1 MSKKPNIVLIHT
13 DQHNGLVLGS
23 AGDEVIRTPNLD
35 TLSASG
41 SRANVCYCN
50 SPLCVPSRSSFLTGR
65 NPLDL
70 RIFNNLCSLP
80 SDIPTFAHAIG
91 NAGYETVLSGRM
103 HFIGRDQRHGFEKRI
118 FNDFTWTLAGTQQ
131 RNEAETLGKLQG
143 TSFPS
148 KIACK
153 NSGAGW
159 SGVLQY
165 DEELTSATCEFL
177 RNRKSTERPL
187 FLTVGMYG
195 PHAPFVAPKDLFDYY
210 YDRVRVPH
218 VTEETRK
225 QMHPAIRDWFSNR
238 EVWDVSEDE
247 TRRCKAAYYGMIEY
261 QDKKIG
267 QLIESVYQELGRE
280 NTIIVYF
287 SDHGDTIGEH
297 GLFWKTNFYEG
308 SARVPLIFSWPGHIL
323 GGYAIENLTS
333 LVDLAPTLIDMAG
346 GEMLPLQRGMS
357 LYPEMIGKE
366 AIPNRAIVSML
377 ADIKGDRPSAMIRK
391 NQFKLVLHN
400 GFDIPQ
406 LFNLDTDP
414 LENIDLGDDPLYEQ
428 EIANLKSE
436 LLTHWKPEEVDQI
449 LEISVQNNKIV
460 NTWGLRTGVEPLEEW
475 RPTGNIDDINYLVQW
490 REK

>member
-1 MSKKPNIVLIHT
+1 MSKKPNIVFIHT
-13 DQHNGLVLGS
+13 DQHSGLVLGS
-23 AGDEVIRTPNLD
+23 AGDGVIRTPNLD
-35 TLSASG
+35 SLAASG
-41 SRANVCYCN
+41 TIAKACYCN

-118 FNDFTWTLAGTQQ
+118 FNDFTWTLPGTQK
-131 RNEAETLGKLQG
+131 RNEVETLGKLQG

-148 KIACK
+148 KIACQ

-177 RNRKSTERPL
+177 KNRKDSDRPL
-187 FLTVGMYG
+187 FLTIGMYG
-195 PHAPFVAPKDLFDYY
+195 PHAPFVAPKELFDYY

-225 QMHPAIRDWFSNR
+225 NMHPAIRDWFSNR
-238 EVWDVSEDE
+238 EVWDISEE
-247 TRRCKAAYYGMIEY
+247 EIRRCKAAYYGMIEY
-261 QDKKIG
+261 QDTKIG
-267 QLIESVYQELGRE
+267 QLVESVYQELGKE
-280 NTIIVYF
+280 NTIIVYC

-323 GGYAIENLTS
+323 ERNIIENLTS
-333 LVDLAPTLIDMAG
+333 LVDLAPTLIEMAE
-346 GEMLPLQRGMS
+346 GEMLPLQRGLS
-357 LYPEMIGKE
+357 LYPELTGTGT
-366 AIPNRAIVSML
+366 IPNRSVISML
-377 ADIKGDRPSAMIRK
+377 ADIKGDNPSAMIRK
-391 NQFKLVLHN
+391 NAFKMVLHN
-400 GFDIPQ
+400 GFDLPQ
-406 LFNLDTDP
+406 LFNLDNDP
-414 LENIDLGDDPLYEQ
+414 LEDIDLGGNSQYEKEIQ
-428 EIANLKSE
+428 ELKSE
-436 LLTHWKPEEVDQI
+436 LLSIWNPEEADQI
-449 LEISVQNNKIV
+449 LKISMQNNRIV
-460 NTWGLRTGVEPLEEW
+460 NTWSLNTGVEPLEEW
-475 RPTGNIDDINYLVQW
+475 RPTGNIDVINYLEQW
-490 REK
+490 RDK